1 MHTRDA
7 TCPGTSAQSQVWSQA
22 LCSSLGTSSF
32 PGCVCLPLPPFL
44 TPVRHRPSPGGR
56 GGNQHPFNGLCRA
69 HVYLCCCIERPALT
83 LRYCYICST
92 ERELETEGNSA
103 RPSGSRSQPLRTG
116 RDAPTDGPKPS
127 SAVPFTASLFPPARG
142 LTGPRMVPG
151 RRQAPHLIREHRM
164 NQLSYRKSPS

>member
-1 MHTRDA
+1 MRDA
-7 TCPGTSAQSQVWSQA
+7 TCPGTSAQSQVRSQA
-22 LCSSLGTSSF
+22 LCSSLGASSF
-32 PGCVCLPLPPFL
+32 PGCVCLPLPPSL

-69 HVYLCCCIERPALT
+69 HVYLCCCIEHPALT

-116 RDAPTDGPKPS
+116 RDAPAIRPASLPQRSPSRRPS
-127 SAVPFTASLFPPARG
+127 SPQLEVLQGPAWC
-142 LTGPRMVPG
+142 LADDKHPT
-151 RRQAPHLIREHRM
+151 
-164 NQLSYRKSPS
+164 